1 MNGDY
6 DETKP
11 DWRMYTNYHQ
21 NLVDQKVAYAV
32 ANPVTFGVDNDK
44 ALKQIQ
50 HTLNHKWDDKLVDI
64 LTAASNKGIE
74 WVQPYVDEEESL
86 KRFVYLQN
94 KLYLFGLIKKEMNC
108 KRLSVYMN

>member
-1 MNGDY
+1 MRQSGLV
-6 DETKP
+6 
-11 DWRMYTNYHQ
+11 HQ

-64 LTAASNKGIE
+64 LNI
-74 WVQPYVDEEESL
+74 
-86 KRFVYLQN
+86 
-94 KLYLFGLIKKEMNC
+94 
-108 KRLSVYMN
+108 RLNPFDTFITCSS